1 MKYAKRH
8 YIQARPWAMTR
19 REQAWNVLCLV
30 TQAAMLL
37 GLFVSLL
44 LLMAVQ
50 F

>member
-1 MKYAKRH
+1 MKYERIR
-8 YIQARPWAMTR
+8 YQAQPWQPTK

-44 LLMAVQ
+44 FMLTVQ
-50 F
+50 L